1 VHAIKIVS
9 VLQDSSNVFE
19 QLANKMGINVYKIIS
34 LNIFMKVKKIII
46 DKYKIFSV
54 VIHNEDLD
62 G

>member
-1 VHAIKIVS
+1 S

-34 LNIFMKVKKIII
+34 LNIFIKVKKIII